1 MSDEPSLCIGSSLTK
16 KSCSKRMTC
25 ERYRNY
31 LYYQQVQ
38 QEPVLV
44 LTSDEPCSQY
54 IPIRH
59 VA

>member
-1 MSDEPSLCIGSSLTK
+1 
-16 KSCSKRMTC
+16 MTC